1 MDIPIVH
8 LFVQKFTNNNLET
21 HYMLRSMSKNI
32 KVLATVFIKEN
43 GLYLTN
49 VFPEKRFSIIVCL
62 QLISK
67 IRQRYRL
74 LTT

>member
-1 MDIPIVH
+1 MSIPIVH
-8 LFVQKFTNNNLET
+8 LFAQKLTNNLET
-21 HYMLRSMSKNI
+21 HYVLHFMSKNI
-32 KVLATVFIKEN
+32 KVTATVFIKEN

-62 QLISK
+62 QLNIK
-67 IRQRYRL
+67 IRQRFRL

>member
-1 MDIPIVH
+1 MCYTLCPKILKYVMAN
-8 LFVQKFTNNNLET
+8 V
-21 HYMLRSMSKNI
+21 S
-32 KVLATVFIKEN
+32 IKEN

-62 QLISK
+62 QLNIK
-67 IRQRYRL
+67 IRQRFRL